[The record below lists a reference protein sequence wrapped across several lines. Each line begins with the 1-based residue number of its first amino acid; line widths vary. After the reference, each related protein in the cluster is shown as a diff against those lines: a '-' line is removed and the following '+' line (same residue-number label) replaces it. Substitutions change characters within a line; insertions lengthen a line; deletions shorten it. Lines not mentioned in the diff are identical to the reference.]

1 MTSLPERSTKLA
13 NFVAACLRGT
23 GSRRPVAL
31 AASGTGTVVMFV
43 TNSSS
48 MVANKPRVSIGAAVD
63 PAEVIAIAASMQAR
77 GRQLLSSGSPL
88 EAIPHLALAIQV
100 LRRHPAACLDSWA
113 RAYAELGEAL
123 LAVDRWSTARSN
135 LQQSLALEPS
145 ARVQELLTRVD
156 AAQRECRRACVATML
171 QRAWRAHHAAVP
183 ALRAAVRLQA
193 AARGSSVRRL
203 LQTRPSGPPPIECS
217 CCNPTEF
224 GPGEGQQAQQEEQAE
239 RLLQLLREA
248 GELTRDGAVWG
259 RIRVAGAQLW
269 QLQRLCSDLS
279 TGVASMS
286 EIALAASVPPSLP
299 EVRQEQRSEPRAHGY
314 LSITPSKSNLQV
326 RQQQCELRG
335 FIYRRDAS
343 ELFYRKATLTLQP

>member
-1 MTSLPERSTKLA
+1 MKLA

-31 AASGTGTVVMFV
+31 AASGTSTVVMFV

-123 LAVDRWSTARSN
+123 LAVERWSTARSN

-171 QRAWRAHHAAVP
+171 QRAWRAHHAALP